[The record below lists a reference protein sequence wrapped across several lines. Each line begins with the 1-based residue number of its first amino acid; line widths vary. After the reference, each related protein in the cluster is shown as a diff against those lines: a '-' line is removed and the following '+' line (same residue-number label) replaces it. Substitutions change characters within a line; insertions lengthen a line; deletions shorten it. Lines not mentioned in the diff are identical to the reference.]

1 MADEYKDSWKGSS
14 KPSKQRKHKRNAPY
28 HKRDKFVSAH
38 LSDELQESVG
48 TRTLPV
54 VEGDE
59 AEVMRGDWADLTGT
73 VEEIDRDQYKVY
85 LEGIERESVDG
96 TENRIALE
104 PSNLRLT
111 ALNLED
117 QRRTKSFDISD
128 EDRDEISADHDED
141 TEEDN

>member
-1 MADEYKDSWKGSS
+1 MADDYKDSWQSSS
-14 KPSKQRKHKRNAPY
+14 KPTKQRKHRRNAPY
-28 HKRDKFVSAH
+28 HQRDKFVSAH
-38 LSDELQESVG
+38 LSEELQESIG
-48 TRTLPV
+48 TRTLPI

-73 VEEIDRDQYKVY
+73 VEEIDRDRYKIY

-117 QRRTKSFDISD
+117 ERRTKSFDID
-128 EDRDEISADHDED
+128 AEDRDEISADNDTD